1 MEKKP
6 FITSGPGPGLENRTV
21 FIIIEIRTLI
31 LNLSYVV
38 AEWSK
43 TLSCNPT
50 ARCDQY
56 LLGPLVQ

>member
-1 MEKKP
+1 MLHEKT

-21 FIIIEIRTLI
+21 FIIFKIRTLI

-43 TLSCNPT
+43 KLSCKSNN
-50 ARCDQY
+50 Q
-56 LLGPLVQ
+56 L